1 MVRAGK
7 KPEAQALLTDKL
19 RPAQLTYFKAVDA
32 LKDFQIERGAKAVED
47 GNKAHESD

>member
-32 LKDFQIERGAKAVED
+32 LNDFQIELGAKAVED